1 MKLTQ
6 AIVLITAILLISP
19 SNSLYAKTTDAKNTK
34 LWLDCSYKLGEET
47 KSMKLNIDAK
57 NKAVRNWET
66 GDDYDVETFT
76 DDSIVFNFHYEEL
89 SSNMIINRK
98 NGDFFQ
104 YMKFFNDNFSY
115 KGSCKKISPPKPLF

>member
-1 MKLTQ
+1 MAAQKIILM
-6 AIVLITAILLISP
+6 AILLLMPASAA
-19 SNSLYAKTTDAKNTK
+19 YAKTLKANSEK
-34 LWLDCSYKLGEET
+34 LWLECSYRLGEKTE
-47 KSMKLNIDAK
+47 SMKLNIDTK

-104 YMKFFNDNFSY
+104 YMKFFNDNFNY